1 MSKKIIVA
9 GISYDSRTVV
19 TDIERLKLPNQPKVK
34 ALVIPI
40 KQGENLTG
48 KMNVVVKIPFGII
61 DSNAKELKFIL
72 PSPRRIDAIKRVI
85 EEVKKTLMYRRKV
98 A

>member
-19 TDIERLKLPNQPKVK
+19 TDIERLKLPNHPKVK

-48 KMNVVVKIPFGII
+48 KMNVVV
-61 DSNAKELKFIL
+61 
-72 PSPRRIDAIKRVI
+72 
-85 EEVKKTLMYRRKV
+85 
-98 A
+98 